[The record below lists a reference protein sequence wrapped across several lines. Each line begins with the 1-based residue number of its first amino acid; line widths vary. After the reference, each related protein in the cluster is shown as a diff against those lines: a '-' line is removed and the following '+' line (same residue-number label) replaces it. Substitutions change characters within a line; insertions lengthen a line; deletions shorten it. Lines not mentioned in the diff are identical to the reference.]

1 MTCKRSTTTST
12 TALSSKS
19 TIAND
24 GSFTYGQYKTHT
36 NIQTSI
42 QNWQLRNLISFS
54 DHHTILHP
62 YYEALNFYN
71 PALGTET
78 SLPLPFA
85 PTTVDSKCGY
95 VAVGG
100 HRGATM
106 VKSLSDEW
114 SSTLKVGMGMNNCI
128 QLSGHDN
135 NNECR
140 LTICNND
147 QTMSVYSIPDLKNLV
162 TLDLSSA
169 AINQI
174 STSPDGRSL
183 LTVSDDG
190 NVSLFNTRD
199 YTKTTSFQVGHGGG
213 PALACAWNDSSN
225 LIAVSSHEGAVH
237 VYDVRQYDHAL
248 AKIGST
254 EARSTRNAP
263 RSIRFSHSPLDLLV
277 YAEHVSNINIVDTRT
292 FEVRQVIRL
301 GSHDSDTHIAGIE
314 LSPDHRSIYAGLETD
329 MVQIDIDTAAR
340 RQFPSARLF

>member
-1 MTCKRSTTTST
+1 MPSSLTIQST
-12 TALSSKS
+12 
-19 TIAND
+19 NN

-36 NIQTSI
+36 NINTSI
-42 QNWQLRNLISFS
+42 QNWQLRNLISFA
-54 DHHTILHP
+54 DNHTILHP
-62 YYEALNFYN
+62 YHESLAFYN

-85 PTTVDSKCGY
+85 PTTIDSSCGY

-100 HRGATM
+100 HRGMAM
-106 VKSLSDEW
+106 VKSLSNVEW

-128 QLSGHDN
+128 QLSGHP

-147 QTMSVYSIPDLKNLV
+147 QTMSVYSIPDLRNLV

-174 STSPDGRSL
+174 STSPDGRAL

-190 NVSLFNTRD
+190 YVSLFNTRD
-199 YTKTTSFQVGHGGG
+199 YTKTTSFQVSEGG
-213 PALACAWNDSSN
+213 PVLSCAWNDN
-225 LIAVSSHEGAVH
+225 NMIAVGSHEGTVH
-237 VYDVRQYDHAL
+237 VYDVRQYHHAL

-263 RSIRFSHSPLDLLV
+263 RSIRFSHGPLDLLV

-292 FEVRQVIRL
+292 FETRQVVRL
-301 GSHDSDTHIAGIE
+301 GPHDCDTHIAGIE
-314 LSPDHRSIYAGLETD
+314 LSPDNRSIYAGLETD
-329 MVQIDIDTAAR
+329 MVQIDIDTAVR
-340 RQFPSARLF
+340 RQFPNARLF

>member
-1 MTCKRSTTTST
+1 MYTPK
-12 TALSSKS
+12 K
-19 TIAND
+19 
-24 GSFTYGQYKTHT
+24 
-36 NIQTSI
+36 
-42 QNWQLRNLISFS
+42 
-54 DHHTILHP
+54 
-62 YYEALNFYN
+62 YN

-85 PTTVDSKCGY
+85 PTTLDTSCGY
-95 VAVGG
+95 LAVGG
-100 HRGATM
+100 HRGMAM
-106 VKSLSDEW
+106 IKSLSNDW

-128 QLSGHDN
+128 QLSGHY

-174 STSPDGRSL
+174 STSPDGRAL

-199 YTKTTSFQVGHGGG
+199 YTKTTSFQVGDGG
-213 PALACAWNDSSN
+213 PVLACAWNDTSDM
-225 LIAVSSHEGAVH
+225 IAVSSHEGTVH
-237 VYDVRQYDHAL
+237 VYDVRQYHHTL

-254 EARSTRNAP
+254 EARSTRNTP

-292 FEVRQVIRL
+292 FETRQVVRI
-301 GSHDSDTHIAGIE
+301 GPHDGDTHIAGIE
-314 LSPDHRSIYAGLETD
+314 LSPDNRSIFAGTTKALLLLSLSYAHSGFVIRITGLETE